1 MHPRPA
7 GSLVMGLQQRGE
19 LMSGSARGARHSAL
33 LVAAALAAAA
43 CHPGNQAG
51 EPQPDPGPSM
61 PPEAVAAAEPGT
73 ITEGDH
79 NTRPARI
86 EELLR
91 GRFAGV
97 EVIPLPGGGMSV
109 RIRGASSASSEPLYV
124 LDGTPVQPEPG
135 GALRWLSPND
145 VAKIEVLKDIGA
157 TAFYGS
163 RGANGVILITTKGG

>member
-1 MHPRPA
+1 M
-7 GSLVMGLQQRGE
+7 MGLQQGDA
-19 LMSGSARGARHSAL
+19 LMAGSARVVRHAARV
-33 LVAAALAAAA
+33 LVAAFAAAA
-43 CHPGNQAG
+43 CHQGNQAG

-61 PPEAVAAAEPGT
+61 PPPGVAAAEPGT
-73 ITEGDH
+73 ITEGEH
-79 NTRPARI
+79 NTRPVRI

-91 GRFAGV
+91 GRFPGV
-97 EVIPLPGGGMSV
+97 EVVTLPGGGMSV

-145 VAKIEVLKDIGA
+145 VAKIEVLKDIGS